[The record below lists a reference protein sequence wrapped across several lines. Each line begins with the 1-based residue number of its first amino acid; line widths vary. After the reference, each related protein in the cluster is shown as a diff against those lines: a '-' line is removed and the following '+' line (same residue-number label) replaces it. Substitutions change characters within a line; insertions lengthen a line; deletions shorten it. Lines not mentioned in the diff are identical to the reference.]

1 VRRRKF
7 SVEIPGLVAAGGSSR
22 WRPRFPSGIALLA
35 LVAGVIFAGCWLL
48 DAYWL
53 GERSG
58 PALRLGPL
66 RLLLDLDAGTLQNEL
81 GALAQIIV
89 AVLGIAITVVSI
101 VVQLA
106 ATRYTPRIADMFF
119 RDKTNLAIMG
129 FFVVACLNAVWVT
142 LSVTSNY
149 VPRAT
154 IVMTLLMT
162 SASLLLLIPYF
173 AYVFDF
179 LDPGKVIERIG
190 QHVLDA
196 ALGRRVGRKATH
208 DVAARQA
215 MSVAAMEHLS
225 DVAVNAVAQKDKI
238 IASHATAALREA
250 VVRYQP
256 HKANLPAEWFAV
268 GARIRSNPD
277 FIAMEPESL
286 RELER
291 QQLWF
296 EWKVMRHLR
305 SVFAESL
312 NHLPEMAHV
321 VAIETRYVGE
331 AALQRGD
338 AAVVAVAV
346 KYFNTYLRGALN
358 SHDVRACY
366 NIFNQ
371 YRLLAEL
378 LLREGWTDLV
388 LKIAHHFAYYGQVAR
403 GAGMGFV
410 TETSAHD
417 LGTLCEHAFE
427 LASPAHDTMLGIFLE
442 VDREADSKTDDK
454 ALRGVRKAQVKL
466 ATYYLVHG
474 ADGYAQRISDD
485 MRSESPERLS
495 SIRAEMLRIHAK
507 DFWEVTDRGVNFDYL
522 DDSRREKLDLFFDGL
537 SLR

>member
-1 VRRRKF
+1 MSGKRL
-7 SVEIPGLVAAGGSSR
+7 SAELPGLVAAGGSTR
-22 WRPRFPSGIALLA
+22 WRPHFPSGIALLA
-35 LVAGVIFAGCWLL
+35 LVAGLIFGGCWLL

-58 PALRLGPL
+58 PSLRLGPL
-66 RLLLDLDAGTLQNEL
+66 QLLLDLDAGTLQNEL

-119 RDKTNLAIMG
+119 RDKTNLAIIG

-142 LSVTSNY
+142 LSVSTNY
-149 VPRAT
+149 VPRIT

-179 LDPGKVIERIG
+179 LDPGKVIVRIG
-190 QHVLDA
+190 QTVFDA
-196 ALGRRVGRKATH
+196 ALGRRVGRKAAH
-208 DVAARQA
+208 DLAARQA
-215 MSVAAMEHLS
+215 ISIAAMEHLS

-238 IASHATAALREA
+238 LASHATAALREA
-250 VVRYQP
+250 VVRFQP
-256 HKANLPAEWFAV
+256 HKASLPVEWFAI
-268 GARIRSNPD
+268 GPRIRSNPD

-291 QQLWF
+291 QRLWF
-296 EWKVMRHLR
+296 EWKILRHLR
-305 SVFAESL
+305 SVFSESL

-331 AALQRGD
+331 AALQRD
-338 AAVVAVAV
+338 DRAVVAAVV
-346 KYFNTYLRGALN
+346 KYFNTYLRGAIN

-366 NIFNQ
+366 NILNQ

-378 LLREGWTDLV
+378 LLRQGWSDLA
-388 LKIAHHFAYYGQVAR
+388 LAIAQYFAYYGQVAR

-417 LGTLCEHAFE
+417 LGALCERAFE
-427 LASPAHDTMLGIFLE
+427 LASPAHDNMLGIFLE
-442 VDREADSKTDDK
+442 VDREPETKSDEK

-474 ADGYAQRISDD
+474 ADGHAQRICDD
-485 MRSESPERLS
+485 MRSESPERLN
-495 SIRAEMLRIHAK
+495 SIRTEMLRIHAK

-522 DDSRREKLDLFFDGL
+522 DDSRREKLDQFFDGL